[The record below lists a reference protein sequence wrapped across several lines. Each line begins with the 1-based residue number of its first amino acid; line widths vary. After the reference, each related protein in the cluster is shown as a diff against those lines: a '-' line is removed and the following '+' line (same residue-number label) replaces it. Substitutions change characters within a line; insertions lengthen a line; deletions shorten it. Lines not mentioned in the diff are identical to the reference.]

1 MAEYYAREAS
11 VPYYDSTEMVNAL
24 FRKVYQWMAM
34 GLILTAVVAYGVAS
48 SRYALS
54 ILLSPMVYVL
64 FAVELGLVWYL
75 SARITSISP
84 GTASGLF
91 IAYSVLNGVTLSVL
105 LLVYTQASVYHA
117 FLSTAGM
124 FGIMSVYGLYTQRD
138 LTSMGS
144 ILRMGGWG
152 LLIAM
157 LVNWFVGSTMMD
169 FWISVCAIVIFL
181 GLTAWD
187 TQKIRNMAYQ
197 LEGGEEG
204 EMTHKVAI
212 MGALTLYLDFINLFI
227 HLLRIFGKRR

>member
-11 VPYYDSTEMVNAL
+11 IPYYDSTEMVNAL
-24 FRKVYQWMAM
+24 FRKVYQWMAV
-34 GLILTAVVAYGVAS
+34 GLILTAVTAYGVAS

-75 SARITSISP
+75 SARIASVSP

-124 FGIMSVYGLYTQRD
+124 FGVMSVYGLYTQRD

-144 ILRMGGWG
+144 VLRMGVWG
-152 LLIAM
+152 VLIAM
-157 LVNWFVGSTMMD
+157 IVNWFLGSEMVD
-169 FWISVCAIVIFL
+169 FWISVCAVVIFL

-187 TQKIRNMAYQ
+187 TQKIREMAYQ
-197 LEGGEEG
+197 IEGGEQG
-204 EMTHKVAI
+204 EMTHKVAV

-227 HLLRIFGKRR
+227 HLLRLFGKRR